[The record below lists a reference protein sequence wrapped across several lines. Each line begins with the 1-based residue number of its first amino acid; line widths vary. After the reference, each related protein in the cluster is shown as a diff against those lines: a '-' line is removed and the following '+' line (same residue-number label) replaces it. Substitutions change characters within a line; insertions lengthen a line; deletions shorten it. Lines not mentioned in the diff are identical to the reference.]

1 MRNEKSGIWIT
12 GASSGIGKAAAVE
25 FARTGCRVFISSRR
39 VTELER
45 INEALKKE
53 KLELDV
59 YPCNVAS
66 YANVDK
72 TIKKILTNHKID
84 CLINN
89 AGITS
94 FKLAEE
100 NSIKEIDSIIN
111 TNLLG
116 SIYTIK
122 SILPKMIEQGGGTII
137 NILSI
142 VTKRIFTN
150 SSAYAASKN
159 GLKAYTDVLREEVR
173 KYKIKMV
180 NIIPGAIETSMW
192 SQEIRKQ
199 NSHRMMSTEDIA
211 RLLVWVFLQ
220 KENMIS
226 EEIVVRPIEG
236 DL

>member
-1 MRNEKSGIWIT
+1 MSEVKAGVWIT
-12 GASSGIGKAAAVE
+12 GASSGIGRAAAKE
-25 FARTGCRVFISSRR
+25 FVRTGCRVFVSGRR
-39 VTELER
+39 ATELER
-45 INEALKKE
+45 LNQSLKKD

-66 YANVDK
+66 NANVEQ
-72 TIKKILTNHKID
+72 TVKKILAVHKID

-100 NSIKEIDSIIN
+100 NSINEIDDIIN

-122 SILPKMIEQGGGTII
+122 AVLPQMIKQGGGTII
-137 NILSI
+137 NILS
-142 VTKRIFTN
+142 TAAKKIFTN
-150 SSAYAASKN
+150 SSAYTASKT
-159 GLKAYTDVLREEVR
+159 GLKAYADVLREEVR
-173 KYKIKMV
+173 KYKIKVV
-180 NIIPGAIETSMW
+180 NVIPGATETPMW
-192 SQEIRKQ
+192 SQEIRKEH
-199 NSHRMMSTEDIA
+199 SERMMTVDDIA
-211 RLLVWVFLQ
+211 RLLVWIFLQ
-220 KENMIS
+220 KENMVS

>member
-1 MRNEKSGIWIT
+1 MSEVKAGVWIT
-12 GASSGIGKAAAVE
+12 GASSGIGRAAAKE
-25 FARTGCRVFISSRR
+25 FLRTGCRVFVSGRR
-39 VTELER
+39 ATELER
-45 INEALKKE
+45 LNQSLKKD

-66 YANVDK
+66 NANVEQ
-72 TIKKILTNHKID
+72 TVKKILTAHKID

-100 NSIKEIDSIIN
+100 NSINEIDDIIN

-122 SILPKMIEQGGGTII
+122 AVLPQMIKQGGGTII
-137 NILSI
+137 NILS
-142 VTKRIFTN
+142 TAAKKIFTN
-150 SSAYAASKN
+150 SSAYTASKT
-159 GLKAYTDVLREEVR
+159 GLKAYADVLREEVR
-173 KYKIKMV
+173 KYKIKVV
-180 NIIPGAIETSMW
+180 NVIPGATETPMW
-192 SQEIRKQ
+192 SQEIRKEH
-199 NSHRMMSTEDIA
+199 SERMMTVDDIA
-211 RLLVWVFLQ
+211 RLLVWIFLQ
-220 KENMIS
+220 KENMVS

>member
-1 MRNEKSGIWIT
+1 MSSEKSGIWIT
-12 GASSGIGKAAAVE
+12 GASSGIGKAAAEE
-25 FARTGCRVFISSRR
+25 FARTGCRVFVSSRR

-45 INEALKKE
+45 LNESLKKE
-53 KLELDV
+53 KLELDI

-66 YANVDK
+66 NANVEQ
-72 TIKKILTNHKID
+72 TAKKILANHKID

-100 NSIKEIDSIIN
+100 NSIKEIDNIIN

-122 SILPKMIEQGGGTII
+122 AVLPKMIERGGGTII

-142 VTKRIFTN
+142 VTKKVFTN

-173 KYKIKMV
+173 KYKIKVV
-180 NIIPGAIETSMW
+180 NIIPGATETQMW
-192 SQEIRKQ
+192 SQEVRKQ
-199 NSHRMMSTEDIA
+199 HSHRMMSTSDLA
-211 RLLVWVFLQ
+211 RLLVWVYLQ

-226 EEIVVRPIEG
+226 EEMVVRPIEG

>member
-1 MRNEKSGIWIT
+1 MSNEKSGIWIT
-12 GASSGIGKAAAVE
+12 GASSGIGKAAAKE
-25 FARTGCRVFISSRR
+25 FAKIGCKVFVSSRR

-45 INEALKKE
+45 LNQSLKKD
-53 KLELDV
+53 KLELDI

-66 YANVDK
+66 SANVDQ
-72 TIKKILTNHKID
+72 TVKKILSSNKID

-94 FKLAEE
+94 FKSAEE
-100 NSIKEIDSIIN
+100 NSINEIDDIIN

-122 SILPKMIEQGGGTII
+122 AVLPKMIEQGGGTII

-142 VTKRIFTN
+142 VTKKVFTN

-159 GLKAYTDVLREEVR
+159 GLMAYTNVLREEVR
-173 KYKIKMV
+173 KHKIKV
-180 NIIPGAIETSMW
+180 INIIPGATLTAMW
-192 SQEIRKQ
+192 SQEVRKE
-199 NSHRMMSTEDIA
+199 NSERMMEVDDIA

-220 KENMIS
+220 KENMVS